1 LLSRISRTQ
10 GNDTIIGGSASD
22 VLIGDYGRIQWADES
37 NIIVATAGLGGYGDA
52 TDDLERS
59 IFSIEVVYPSAE
71 RNNYDSGIDV
81 LYGNGERDV
90 LIGGSG
96 LGGEFS
102 FRRGRLI
109 SIQFLLISIHLSQT
123 SSMETMVLILSLLIS

>member
-1 LLSRISRTQ
+1 LPSLISRTQ

-37 NIIVATAGLGGYGDA
+37 NTIVAVQGLGGYGDA

-59 IFSIEVVYPSAE
+59 IFSIEAVYPSAE
-71 RNNYDSGIDV
+71 INNYDSGIDV

-102 FRRGRLI
+102 F
-109 SIQFLLISIHLSQT
+109 
-123 SSMETMVLILSLLIS
+123 